1 MTLALSLY
9 FDAIRSSLKAEVLP
23 HVQHEHARSQLLG
36 ALDVLDKLSALADWS
51 PALQAEQN
59 AALSQGLSELGKTPE
74 TGDGDPAEALA
85 GNEAAFARVIAAAFA
100 SGGDA
105 ALPAETEAIIQK
117 SLRAYL
123 AAERSRIAAANY
135 SAMT

>member
-1 MTLALSLY
+1 M
-9 FDAIRSSLKAEVLP
+9 
-23 HVQHEHARSQLLG
+23 
-36 ALDVLDKLSALADWS
+36 
-51 PALQAEQN
+51 
-59 AALSQGLSELGKTPE
+59 SELGETPE
-74 TGDGDPAEALA
+74 TGDGEPAEALA
-85 GNEAAFARVIAAAFA
+85 GNETAFARVIAAVFA

-105 ALPAETEAIIQK
+105 ALPAETEAIIHK